1 VDGYKELTDRQLRAI
16 SHLIAASSIE
26 QGCKLARVSKAAVYE
41 WLKNE
46 SFKAELKRQR
56 DELIERALDSL
67 KANVSKASETLVK
80 LLDSKSEPISARAA
94 EDIIEFAQ
102 KAIEH
107 EELEKRIEALE
118 ERLVQQGG
126 NHR

>member
-1 VDGYKELTDRQLRAI
+1 VNDSKALTARQTRVIPYLLGAP
-16 SHLIAASSIE
+16 SLE
-26 QGCKLARVSKAAVYE
+26 EGCKRAGVSKVTVYD
-41 WLKNE
+41 WLKQEN
-46 SFKAELKRQR
+46 FRQELKRQR

-67 KANVSKASETLVK
+67 KANVTRATETLVK
-80 LLDSKSEPISARAA
+80 LLDSKSEPIRARAA

>member
-1 VDGYKELTDRQLRAI
+1 MNDSKALTARQTRVIPYLLGAP
-16 SHLIAASSIE
+16 SIE
-26 QGCKLARVSKAAVYE
+26 EGCKRAGVSKVTVYD
-41 WLKNE
+41 WLKQEN
-46 SFKAELKRQR
+46 FRQELKRQR

-67 KANVSKASETLVK
+67 KANVSRATETLVT
-80 LLDSKSEPISARAA
+80 LLTSKSEPIRARAA

-107 EELEKRIEALE
+107 EELEKRVQALE
-118 ERLVQQGG
+118 ERLVQGG

>member
-1 VDGYKELTDRQLRAI
+1 MQAGTGKQGDRLRLVEAR
-16 SHLIAASSIE
+16 
-26 QGCKLARVSKAAVYE
+26 KLRQ
-41 WLKNE
+41 
-46 SFKAELKRQR
+46 ELKRQR

-67 KANVSKASETLVK
+67 KANVSRASETLVT
-80 LLDSKSEPISARAA
+80 LLTSKSEPIKARAA

-102 KAIEH
+102 KAMQH
-107 EELEKRIEALE
+107 EELERRIEALE

>member
-1 VDGYKELTDRQLRAI
+1 MNDSKALTARQTRVIPYL
-16 SHLIAASSIE
+16 LDASSIE
-26 QGCKLARVSKAAVYE
+26 EGCKRARVSKVTVYA
-41 WLKNE
+41 WLKQEN
-46 SFKAELKRQR
+46 FRQELKRQR
-56 DELIERALDSL
+56 DELIRGALDSL
-67 KANVSKASETLVK
+67 KTNVSKATKTLVK
-80 LLDSKSEPISARAA
+80 LLDSKSEPMRARAA

-107 EELEKRIEALE
+107 EELEKRVQALE

>member
-1 VDGYKELTDRQLRAI
+1 MNDPKALTARQMRVIPYLLDAP
-16 SHLIAASSIE
+16 SIE
-26 QGCKLARVSKAAVYE
+26 EGCRRAKVSKVTVYE
-41 WLKNE
+41 WLKQEN
-46 SFKAELKRQR
+46 FRQDLKRQR

-67 KANVSKASETLVK
+67 KANVSKATETLVK
-80 LLDSKSEPISARAA
+80 LLDSESEQMRARAA

-118 ERLVQQGG
+118 ERLLQQGG